1 MVGSRERGCPG
12 GRMWGAFTTGV
23 EFRDR
28 VAHPY
33 IPRSLVL
40 DGYVPQKLGWEQ
52 ILGGFGVACAAVAA
66 ACVALCRRRPHLSAA
81 DRWLFVWFVVSGL
94 IHLVIEGTF
103 AAWTD
108 YYKDTTGNFLAE
120 ICASPGARARVR
132 GARAVR
138 AA

>member
-1 MVGSRERGCPG
+1 M
-12 GRMWGAFTTGV
+12 
-23 EFRDR
+23 
-28 VAHPY
+28 
-33 IPRSLVL
+33 
-40 DGYVPQKLGWEQ
+40 
-52 ILGGFGVACAAVAA
+52 
-66 ACVALCRRRPHLSAA
+66 
-81 DRWLFVWFVVSGL
+81 FVWFVVSGL